1 MESSRPLKH
10 DSDVF
15 AGPGSTRPKRARR
28 KVARI
33 EANPAWLVDFWG
45 AVLSEPDKRR
55 LATRHIAVLSP
66 GVAALGRALGQPL
79 NPRHQSAW
87 VEAPTRGHAVA
98 MVVSALSV
106 IGAYKAFTAS
116 RAR

>member
-1 MESSRPLKH
+1 M
-10 DSDVF
+10 
-15 AGPGSTRPKRARR
+15 
-28 KVARI
+28 
-33 EANPAWLVDFWG
+33 EANTAWLVDFWG
-45 AVLSEPDKRR
+45 AVLSESDKRS

-66 GVAALGRALGQPL
+66 GLAALGRVLGQPL

-106 IGAYKAFTAS
+106 IGAYSAFTAS